1 MNLTQAQAFIGLRA
15 SATPTGTNVT
25 NDVQIGVGNTVLPL
39 TGANVAYS
47 LRAFFTTTS
56 SELAFD
62 PSAGVTTG
70 STAFVAGV
78 QQVETA
84 TAAGTI
90 TGAGDA
96 AVVITAT
103 GMAGSPLTLNVPVAL
118 NDTAAQWAAKVRTA
132 LAANV
137 TIAGRFDVSGTST
150 AIILTRKPRTT
161 IISGATSVPIRFAND
176 ANLNIS
182 LDNGTCTGITPA
194 TTSAN
199 TTAGVATE
207 GVFIIDGDGKDFEG
221 VDLPDNMTIRG
232 ILMHAEDGDFEV
244 TGSVFARYDLAEGEI
259 TLEVSTKQ
267 FGAPALDPTF
277 TFSLDETEGVL
288 SITVIGQTF

>member
-1 MNLTQAQAFIGLRA
+1 MNLTQAQAFFGLRA

-62 PSAGVTTG
+62 PSAGLTTG

-96 AVVITAT
+96 AVVVTAT
-103 GMAGSPLTLNVPVAL
+103 GMTGSPLTLNVPVAL

-150 AIILTRKPRTT
+150 AVILTRKPRTT

-194 TTSAN
+194 ATSAN

-207 GVFIIDGDGKDFEG
+207 GVFIVDGDGKDFEG

-244 TGSVFARYDLAEGEI
+244 TGSSVARYDLAEGEI

-267 FGAPALDPTF
+267 FGAPALDPTL
-277 TFSLDETEGVL
+277 TFSLDETEGIL

>member
-1 MNLTQAQAFIGLRA
+1 MNLTQAQAFFGLRA
-15 SATPTGTNVT
+15 SATPTGTNIA

-47 LRAFFTTTS
+47 LRGFF
-56 SELAFD
+56 
-62 PSAGVTTG
+62 AGTGDDLVIDLHENDTTG

-90 TGAGDA
+90 TGAGNA

-132 LAANV
+132 LAANA
-137 TIAGRFDVSGTST
+137 TIAAGFTISGAS
-150 AIILTRKPRTT
+150 ASIILTRRPLLTLT
-161 IISGATSVPIRFAND
+161 EGSVSVPICVAND
-176 ANLNIS
+176 TNLNIS

-194 TTSAN
+194 TTSSN

-207 GVFIIDGDGKDFEG
+207 GTFIADGDGNDFEG
-221 VDLPDNMTIRG
+221 VALPQIGNFQG
-232 ILMHAEDGDFEV
+232 ILYNCSNGAVVV
-244 TGSVFARYDLAEGEI
+244 TGSDNTNFGLYAPQQALFCGNEVLVDDMPYTI
-259 TLEVSTKQ
+259 TAD
-267 FGAPALDPTF
+267 GPAIVT
-277 TFSLDETEGVL
+277 
-288 SITVIGQTF
+288 ITVIGDT

>member
-1 MNLTQAQAFIGLRA
+1 MNLTQAQAFVGLRA

-25 NDVQIGVGNTVLPL
+25 NDVQIGVGNTVIPLP
-39 TGANVAYS
+39 GANVAYS
-47 LRAFFTTTS
+47 LRAFFTDIGTI
-56 SELAFD
+56 LD
-62 PSAGVTTG
+62 LDIYDGDTTG
-70 STAFVAGV
+70 STAFVAGA

-96 AVVITAT
+96 AVVVTAT

-150 AIILTRKPRTT
+150 AIILMRKPRTT
-161 IISGATSVPIRFAND
+161 ITSGATSVPIRLAND

-182 LDNGTCTGITPA
+182 LNNGTCTGITPA
-194 TTSAN
+194 ATSAN
-199 TTAGVATE
+199 TTAGVATS
-207 GVFIIDGDGKDFEG
+207 GVFIVDGDGKDFEG
-221 VDLPDNMTIRG
+221 VDLPTINSIKA
-232 ILMHAEDGDFEV
+232 ILMHAEIGELDV
-244 TGSVFARYDLAEGEI
+244 TGNVDDKYTLTQGEI
-259 TLEVSTKQ
+259 TLEVSTVPD
-267 FGAPALDPTF
+267 GGPAVDSPLE
-277 TFSLDETEGVL
+277 FSSNETEGVL
-288 SITVIGQTF
+288 SITVIGTA

>member
-39 TGANVAYS
+39 AGANVAYS
-47 LRAFFTTTS
+47 LRGFFAGIAQT
-56 SELAFD
+56 LALN
-62 PSAGVTTG
+62 PYTG
-70 STAFVAGV
+70 STAGSSSFSAGV

-137 TIAGRFDVSGTST
+137 TIAGRFDVSGTGT
-150 AIILTRKPRTT
+150 AIILTRKP
-161 IISGATSVPIRFAND
+161 SAVLSDGKTSVPIRVDND

-199 TTAGVATE
+199 TTVGSDTQGVL
-207 GVFIIDGDGKDFEG
+207 ILDGDGKDFEG
-221 VDLPDNMTIRG
+221 VTLPTISVIQGMMMSADLT
-232 ILMHAEDGDFEV
+232 DFTV
-244 TGSVFARYDLAEGEI
+244 AGSDDDLYQLSPGEI
-259 TLEVSTKQ
+259 TLEVSSDTVSIESGLTIENSQ
-267 FGAPALDPTF
+267 NGIF
-277 TFSLDETEGVL
+277 T
-288 SITVIGQTF
+288 ITVIGKTA

>member
-25 NDVQIGVGNTVLPL
+25 NDVQIGVGNTVIPL

-47 LRAFFTTTS
+47 LRAFFGGSGDDLVIDLT
-56 SELAFD
+56 D
-62 PSAGVTTG
+62 GDTTG
-70 STAFVAGV
+70 STAFVAGT

-96 AVVITAT
+96 TVVVTAT
-103 GMAGSPLTLNVPVAL
+103 GMPGSPITLNVPVAL

-150 AIILTRKPRTT
+150 AIILTRKPSTT
-161 IISGATSVPIRFAND
+161 ISDGVTSVPIRLAND
-176 ANLNIS
+176 DDLNIS
-182 LDNGTCTGITPA
+182 LDNGTCTGITTAA
-194 TTSAN
+194 TSTN
-199 TTAGVATE
+199 TAAGVATS
-207 GVFIIDGDGKDFEG
+207 GVLILDGDGKDFEG
-221 VDLPDNMTIRG
+221 VAIPTINTFKG
-232 ILMHAEDGDFEV
+232 VLYECTA
-244 TGSVFARYDLAEGEI
+244 GSVIVRDDDDSEFTLFSPQQNLFAGDDLGIEAVPYTI
-259 TLEVSTKQ
+259 TSTS
-267 FGAPALDPTF
+267 AAILT
-277 TFSLDETEGVL
+277 
-288 SITVIGQTF
+288 ITVIGQTA